1 MLNIQIFALTL
12 IPLLAGAVTPDGK
25 TLIAPMAVLGIEE
38 SVSAEFLV
46 GTWQYSEE
54 FFRWGITD
62 TKKAQVRTSRG
73 RGLMTLNRDGTIE
86 MEHLFRPS
94 KGKWE
99 LNDRGL
105 LIYDSR
111 FPERGTQLLQIRKR
125 DKDHI
130 WVLLPFSGGATG
142 IGLARVSDRS
152 SIRRKTKERGRSE
165 RSSAGSRSSRHQ
177 PREEAQPRAVPGW
190 NPNDKEEESRADS
203 DD

>member
-1 MLNIQIFALTL
+1 MLNLQIFALTL
-12 IPLLAGAVTPDGK
+12 VPLLAGAVTTDGK
-25 TLIAPMAVLGIEE
+25 ALIAPMAVLGIEDR
-38 SVSAEFLV
+38 VSAEFLV

-62 TKKAQVRTSRG
+62 TKRAQVRTSRG

-86 MEHLFRPS
+86 MERLFRPA

-99 LNDRGL
+99 LSDRGL
-105 LIYDSR
+105 LIYDPR

-142 IGLARVSDRS
+142 IGLARVTVGSPMRKENEERDRP
-152 SIRRKTKERGRSE
+152 EG
-165 RSSAGSRSSRHQ
+165 SSARSRSSRSQ
-177 PREEAQPRAVPGW
+177 PREARQPRVVPGW
-190 NPNDKEEESRADS
+190 SPNEPDNESSPDLG
-203 DD
+203 D